1 MNLDQT
7 QQAFG
12 AWLRGGRAPRFGAA
26 ARPGLTVYRNAYRAQ
41 LSGCLEASFPHTL
54 AWIGGAAFHDAV
66 VSHVARVPPSSWT
79 LDAYARNFPETLGLR
94 YPADPEVA
102 ELAMLELAL
111 GDAFVAADAVPVSV
125 DALAAVDWDRAK
137 LRFTPTLDLRD
148 ATTNA
153 AAIWRA
159 LAAGE
164 APPPAERLPE
174 IAAVMVWR
182 QDMVA
187 RFRSIDAR
195 ERHALL
201 LARAGTDF
209 ASLCALL
216 ISATDEQAG
225 VAQAG
230 AYLGQWLADGLIV
243 DIYGE

>member
-1 MNLDQT
+1 MNLAQT

-12 AWLRGGRAPRFGAA
+12 AWLRGGRAPRFGAT
-26 ARPGLTVYRNAYRAQ
+26 ARPGLRAYRNAYRAQ
-41 LSGCLEASFPHTL
+41 LSDCLEASFPHTL
-54 AWIGGAAFHDAV
+54 AWIGGAGFHDAV
-66 VSHVARVPPSSWT
+66 VAHVARVPPSSWT
-79 LDAYARNFPETLGLR
+79 LDAYARDFPDTLALR

-102 ELAMLELAL
+102 ELAMLERAL
-111 GDAFVAADAVPVSV
+111 GDAFVGYDAAPVST
-125 DALAAVDWDRAK
+125 DALAAVDWDRAR
-137 LRFTPTLDLRD
+137 LRFTPTLELLD

-164 APPPAERLPE
+164 APAPAELLPE
-174 IAAVMVWR
+174 TAALLVWR

-187 RFRSIDAR
+187 RFRTIDAA

-201 LARAGTDF
+201 LARAGNDF
-209 ASLCALL
+209 AGLCAVL
-216 ISATDEQAG
+216 IAAAGEEAG